1 MMKCGRTGTTY
12 NFFTQ
17 YNLRIVGQYTHKNN
31 AYIACLELNFQ
42 SIILDLFSPESFE
55 LSG

>member
-1 MMKCGRTGTTY
+1 MKCGRTGTTK